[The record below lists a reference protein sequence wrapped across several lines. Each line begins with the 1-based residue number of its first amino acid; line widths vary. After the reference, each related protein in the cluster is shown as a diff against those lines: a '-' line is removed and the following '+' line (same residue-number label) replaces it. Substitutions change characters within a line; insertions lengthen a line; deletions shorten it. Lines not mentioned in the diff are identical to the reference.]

1 MESRVSLKDQWV
13 QSEISRRGV
22 RPTLLTCLLWICDA
36 RMNNGCLH
44 ISDVHAAPSAA
55 SDVREEKVRPG
66 LLPCNA
72 CNNES
77 AVLACLELANAN
89 LGRYS
94 PRVATSL
101 HPFMLIELPA
111 WVSALSHSLGA
122 ADASLGR
129 PTLT

>member
-1 MESRVSLKDQWV
+1 MESRVSLNDQWV
-13 QSEISRRGV
+13 QSEIPRLGV

-89 LGRYS
+89 LGSYS
-94 PRVATSL
+94 HQSPSL
-101 HPFMLIELPA
+101 LHCT
-111 WVSALSHSLGA
+111 LSCH
-122 ADASLGR
+122 
-129 PTLT
+129 